1 MKKAFTLVVI
11 VMSILIL
18 ASPRISLATTS
29 ENSETIS
36 GVTKTVGIVTASALN
51 LRKTDVFTSTVLTA
65 IPKNTQVDVI
75 SKNANN
81 WYNVKYNGQTGWVS
95 GAYLI
100 VKTVTDT
107 SSEITTDTISGSSE
121 TISGVTKTVGIVTAS
136 ALNLRK
142 TDVATSAV
150 LTTIPK
156 NAQVDVISK
165 NTNDWYNVKYNGQNG
180 WVSGL
185 YLTVKTVTDT
195 TSVTEVSRSD
205 SSKLVDDA
213 LSLIGVPYVFG
224 GNSRSGFDCSGYTQ
238 YVFKGVGISLPRTA
252 AEQFKLGVSVNREQ
266 LQVGDLV
273 FFSTYA
279 PGASHV
285 GIYIGGGRFI
295 AADSNKGICISKLD
309 DAYYTSCYLGARRII

>member
-1 MKKAFTLVVI
+1 MKKIVTLLVI
-11 VMSILIL
+11 VMCLL
-18 ASPRISLATTS
+18 ASPRSLLAATS
-29 ENSETIS
+29 GNSETKS
-36 GVTKTVGIVTASALN
+36 VGTKTVGIVTASALN
-51 LRKTDVFTSTVLTA
+51 LRQTDVSTSKVLTA

-75 SKNANN
+75 SKNPSN

-100 VKTVTDT
+100 LKTVTDT
-107 SSEITTDTISGSSE
+107 SSETTPSAISGNGKTISV
-121 TISGVTKTVGIVTAS
+121 ITKTVGIVTAS

-142 TDVATSAV
+142 TDAATSAV

-156 NAQVDVISK
+156 NTQVEVIAK
-165 NTNDWYNVKYNGQNG
+165 NTGNWYNVSYNGQTG

-195 TSVTEVSRSD
+195 ASVPEVSRSD

-252 AEQFKLGVSVNREQ
+252 EEQFKSGVSVSREQ
-266 LQVGDLV
+266 LQAGDLV

-285 GIYIGGGRFI
+285 GIYIGGGKFI
-295 AADSNKGICISKLD
+295 AADSNKGICISNLD
-309 DAYYTSCYLGARRII
+309 DPYYKSSYLGARRIS

>member
-1 MKKAFTLVVI
+1 MKKIFTLLVI
-11 VMSILIL
+11 VMCLL
-18 ASPRISLATTS
+18 ASPRSLLAATS
-29 ENSETIS
+29 GNSETKS
-36 GVTKTVGIVTASALN
+36 VGTKTVGIVTASALN
-51 LRKTDVFTSTVLTA
+51 LRQTDVSTSKVLTA

-75 SKNANN
+75 SKNTSN

-100 VKTVTDT
+100 LKTVTDT
-107 SSEITTDTISGSSE
+107 SSETTPSAISGNDKTISD
-121 TISGVTKTVGIVTAS
+121 TKTVGIVTAS

-142 TDVATSAV
+142 TDAATSAV

-156 NAQVDVISK
+156 NAQVEVIAK
-165 NTNDWYNVKYNGQNG
+165 NTGNWYNVSYNGQTG

-195 TSVTEVSRSD
+195 DSVPEVSRSD

-213 LSLIGVPYVFG
+213 LSLLGVPYVFG

-252 AEQFKLGVSVNREQ
+252 EEQYKSGVSVSREQ
-266 LQVGDLV
+266 LQAGDLV

-285 GIYIGGGRFI
+285 GIYIGGGKFI
-295 AADSNKGICISKLD
+295 AADSNKGICISNLD
-309 DAYYTSCYLGARRII
+309 DPYYRSSYLGARRIS